1 MHAILWLDFLCV
13 ARRMTVQE
21 VTAMLLMLKVA
32 AEEGVQER
40 GQAALQ
46 GHLLLSLCCLMGTA
60 CGSHLSGALLALLL
74 APLHKAVQVRKPHEH
89 AALAQMCTHEAA
101 ATVV

>member
-1 MHAILWLDFLCV
+1 M
-13 ARRMTVQE
+13 
-21 VTAMLLMLKVA
+21 KVA
-32 AEEGVQER
+32 GEGGGQGQGQGGQGQGR
-40 GQAALQ
+40 AALPGQALR
-46 GHLLLSLCCLMGTA
+46 SLCCQMGTA

-89 AALAQMCTHEAA
+89 AALARMSPHEAA